1 MTFVRRHPLALVLL
15 LAAML
20 RGFVTWGASAHHPD
34 EIFQYLEQAHRLVFG
49 YGFVPWEYRDGMRSW
64 LVPVALAGP
73 MWLGGTLAPGSLAYL
88 VLPRM
93 VVALAT
99 LGIVWGAWSLGGRVS
114 RRCAIVAAFVASIW
128 FEQVFYASH
137 TLTETMATAAAIPGI
152 ALLQSEQRRSLA
164 AAGALLALAALV
176 RFHYAPVLAF
186 LVIWRCGLDWR
197 IWASVI
203 GGALPVLA
211 LSAVV
216 DVAMGMRPYDWI
228 LVNFRR
234 NVIENASATYGVS
247 GPLFYLQEL
256 GKSWGYAFVPIVFLA
271 VFGGRHYPQLLI
283 AAVLTV
289 GMHMLIGHKE
299 PRFILL
305 ATTLVVILAGV
316 GTVALIEMAA
326 VERRTLLTGTALL
339 GWVGVSVALA
349 LTGEMRL
356 RWSNEAPALSA
367 AIRAGQDPKLCGMA
381 TYGMRY
387 WQSGG
392 YTFLHRDV
400 PIYPLSASDE
410 ITIPPIDRASLAMI
424 AGGFDAILTTPVG
437 VPDIPK
443 GYRLVTCRIPPRL
456 LSNAEEQAGRAI
468 CLYRRPGG
476 CDPAV
481 ASAWRLR

>member
-1 MTFVRRHPLALVLL
+1 MTFARRHPLALILL
-15 LAAML
+15 LAAVL
-20 RGFVTWGASAHHPD
+20 RVFVTGGASAHHPD

-49 YGFVPWEYRDGMRSW
+49 YGFVPWEYREGMRSW
-64 LVPVALAGP
+64 LVPIALAGP
-73 MWLGGTLAPGSLAYL
+73 MWVGGAIAPASLAYL

-93 VVALAT
+93 LVALST
-99 LGIVWGAWSLGGRVS
+99 LGVVWGAWSLGERLS
-114 RRCAIVAAFVASIW
+114 RRHAIAAAFVAAMW

-152 ALLQSEQRRSLA
+152 ALLQSERRRSLA

-186 LVIWRCGLDWR
+186 LVIWRCRVDWR
-197 IWASVI
+197 AWAAVI
-203 GGALPVLA
+203 GGAVPVLT

-234 NVIENASATYGVS
+234 NIIENASATYGVS

-256 GKSWGYAFVPIVFLA
+256 GKSWGYAFIPVIFLA
-271 VFGGRHYPQLLI
+271 VFGSRRYPQLLI
-283 AAVLTV
+283 AAALTV
-289 GMHMLIGHKE
+289 GLHMLIGHKE

-305 ATTLVVILAGV
+305 ATTLVVILAAI
-316 GTVALIEMAA
+316 GTATLIEMATA
-326 VERRTLLTGTALL
+326 RRNAMTGAALAA
-339 GWVGVSVALA
+339 WAAVSVALA

-367 AIRAGQDPKLCGMA
+367 AILAGQDPKLCGMA

-400 PIYPLSASDE
+400 PIYPLSAHDE
-410 ITIPPIDRASLAMI
+410 ITIPPIDRASLALI
-424 AGGFDAILTTPVG
+424 SSGFDAILTTPIG
-437 VPDIPK
+437 TPDIPTS
-443 GYRLVTCRIPPRL
+443 YRLVTCRIPPRA
-456 LSNAEEQAGRAI
+456 LSDAAEQAGRAI
-468 CLYRRPGG
+468 CLYRRSGG
-476 CDPAV
+476 CDPVV